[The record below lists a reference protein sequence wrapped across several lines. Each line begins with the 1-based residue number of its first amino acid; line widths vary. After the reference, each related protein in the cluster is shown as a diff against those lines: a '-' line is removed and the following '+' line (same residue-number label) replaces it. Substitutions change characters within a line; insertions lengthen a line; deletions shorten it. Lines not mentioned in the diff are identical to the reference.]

1 MNPDTPISS
10 PNTMVTISTRNQHVI
25 VRLHAATIGAKEAV
39 SIVTEVAKALD
50 GATRGKKFVIDLSR
64 TNSLSSMGLG
74 LCVDL
79 RNRANDAGL
88 RPILTGMNVQLA
100 ELFHMM
106 RVDRLFSIV
115 SSGGELERMLL

>member
-1 MNPDTPISS
+1 MNPDSS
-10 PNTMVTISTRNQHVI
+10 TSSASTMVTISTRNQHVL
-25 VRLHAATIGAKEAV
+25 VRLHATTIGGQEALA
-39 SIVTEVAKALD
+39 IVTEVAKALE

-64 TNSLSSMGLG
+64 TNALSSMGLG

-88 RPILTGMNVQLA
+88 RPVLTGMNVQLA

-106 RVDRLFSIV
+106 RVDRLFTIAT
-115 SSGGELERMLL
+115 SGGELERMLL